1 MNRDPSDKSVGLCL
15 CVPRPPTPE
24 VGPTRHSSPPAGNSD
39 PQTMLYLY
47 ECLRLREPGRSHAD
61 QKTRSGRD
69 RRRGCWS
76 KTWGPAAVCRQGKA
90 GRVSQEEMTRRL
102 SKPAGPRASIPEK
115 TAEAVGERVGDAYA
129 DPGSAAARNRPGIIA
144 RLAGTHVRRS
154 GAVRQVLDE
163 QPLMMVVASFALG
176 YMTALVLHRR
186 R

>member
-1 MNRDPSDKSVGLCL
+1 M
-15 CVPRPPTPE
+15 
-24 VGPTRHSSPPAGNSD
+24 PTRKQDSDAIAEEAVGQRHGDPPPYAVK
-39 PQTMLYLY
+39 
-47 ECLRLREPGRSHAD
+47 EKAD
-61 QKTRSGRD
+61 
-69 RRRGCWS
+69 
-76 KTWGPAAVCRQGKA
+76 
-90 GRVSQEEMTRRL
+90 VSQEEMTRRL

-115 TAEAVGERVGDAYA
+115 TAESVGERVGDAYA